1 MIKYALLAAALTV
14 TGTAVH
20 YAVPQ
25 TDVVRVVGVETKRVD
40 VEGASS
46 SGGTPATRDVYFVQ
60 AETVEGANP
69 MVYRNEDKLLY
80 LKWNSAD
87 VQARSQSLAAD
98 QQLVAIRHYGWRVRL
113 FSAFP
118 NVLSV
123 KPVATAYSPIPYFFL
138 TVLALVWGAM
148 FFGYRKISSKF
159 QSVGGNRRARSSA
172 GSSAQGSTDFDD
184 DLSDFFGGDSS
195 DGGDD

>member
-1 MIKYALLAAALTV
+1 MIKYALIAAALTV
-14 TGTAVH
+14 SGAAVH

-25 TDVVRVVGVETKRVD
+25 TDVVRVVGVEAKRVD
-40 VEGASS
+40 VEGASA

-60 AETVEGANP
+60 AETIEGASP
-69 MVYRNEDKLLY
+69 MVYRNEDKFIY

-123 KPVATAYSPIPYFFL
+123 SPVETTYSPIPLFFM
-138 TVLALVWGAM
+138 TVLALVWGGM
-148 FFGYRKISSKF
+148 FLFYRKISNKF
-159 QSVGGNRRARSSA
+159 RSIGSNRPARGSAESSIT
-172 GSSAQGSTDFDD
+172 SRE
-184 DLSDFFGGDSS
+184 DLSDFFSS
-195 DGGDD
+195 DSGDD